1 MKINP
6 VLKRE
11 LLSFQRG
18 WKMPIILW
26 VYNGLMILM
35 LSGLYFTMSHNAG
48 GGVDPGFMKGLY
60 YFLTIGQ
67 MVMLILMVPAVTAAS
82 ISGERQ
88 RGTLDI
94 LLVSSASPWTII
106 LGKIQAGLYSF
117 MILQISSLPL
127 YAIIGMYGGISVLDV
142 VFNFLLFM
150 VLALFYGAV
159 GLCSSAWL
167 KKHQTSM
174 VISYVVVFLN
184 ILLSLALTTIGMGL
198 FATLTDKE
206 PGQWISALLY
216 LNPFVVLLTHLDV
229 QMASEQNILAMFN
242 DYTPLISLSVM
253 IVLHLGLSVLMLYG
267 AKVGLKRN
275 Q

>member
-1 MKINP
+1 
-6 VLKRE
+6 
-11 LLSFQRG
+11 
-18 WKMPIILW
+18 MPIILL

-35 LSGLYFTMSHNAG
+35 LSGLYYTMTRNMNG
-48 GGVDPGFMKGLY
+48 GLDAGFMKGLY
-60 YFLTIGQ
+60 YFLTFGQ
-67 MVMLILMVPAVTAAS
+67 MVMLILMVPAVTASS

-94 LLVSSASPWTII
+94 LLVSAKSPWTII
-106 LGKIQAGLYSF
+106 LGKMQAGLYSF
-117 MILQISSLPL
+117 VILQISSLPL
-127 YAIIGMYGGISVLDV
+127 YGIIGMYGGINVVDV
-142 VFNFLLFM
+142 FLNFLLFM
-150 VLALFYGAV
+150 VLALFYGAI

-184 ILLSLALTTIGMGL
+184 ILLTLALTFIALGVVST
-198 FATLTDKE
+198 FSDKE

-229 QMASEQNILAMFN
+229 QMASEQNVLSMFSQ
-242 DYTPLISLSVM
+242 YSPQISLSIM
-253 IVLHLGLSVLMLYG
+253 IVLHLVLSLGLLWG
-267 AKVGLKRN
+267 AKLGLKRS